1 MRNVSL
7 FHPGAQRMYH
17 FIKTKNLPYSL
28 NNVKQIISQCSECA
42 HIKPQFY
49 NSSSDDNHLIKALHP
64 FDRLNL
70 DFKGPLPSVS
80 SNKYLLN
87 IVDEYSRFMWAYPCQ
102 NVETK
107 TVIKCLT
114 DLFAMF
120 GMPNYIHSDRGS
132 SLISDE
138 LKLFLHGHGIATSR
152 TTRYNPRCNGQIERY
167 NGVLWKGIT
176 ATLSSH
182 NLPDSH
188 WESVLSDALH
198 AQRSLLCTS
207 TNTTPHERMFNFPR
221 KSSAGCSIPSWLKP
235 GPVLVKRHVRN
246 KYDPLVD
253 DAELLEITP
262 SYGTVRLGNGRELNV
277 SLRDLAP
284 APLDPTNPSSSD
296 ICNDNDQAIDATT
309 EPAGNSELINNDMNI
324 DLDSPVFST
333 SETNNVLPSAA
344 EFHGPG
350 WVRRSER
357 VSKPVQRYGT

>member
-1 MRNVSL
+1 
-7 FHPGAQRMYH
+7 
-17 FIKTKNLPYSL
+17 
-28 NNVKQIISQCSECA
+28 
-42 HIKPQFY
+42 
-49 NSSSDDNHLIKALHP
+49 
-64 FDRLNL
+64 
-70 DFKGPLPSVS
+70 
-80 SNKYLLN
+80 
-87 IVDEYSRFMWAYPCQ
+87 
-102 NVETK
+102 
-107 TVIKCLT
+107 
-114 DLFAMF
+114 
-120 GMPNYIHSDRGS
+120 
-132 SLISDE
+132 
-138 LKLFLHGHGIATSR
+138 
-152 TTRYNPRCNGQIERY
+152 
-167 NGVLWKGIT
+167 
-176 ATLSSH
+176 
-182 NLPDSH
+182 
-188 WESVLSDALH
+188 
-198 AQRSLLCTS
+198 
-207 TNTTPHERMFNFPR
+207 MFNFPR

-333 SETNNVLPSAA
+333 SETNNVLPFAT